1 MEPAARCVL
10 EAEQVEVAY
19 GAIRAVQ
26 GASLTVAPR
35 QLAALVGPNGAG
47 KSSFLRALAGVVPLA
62 AGRLRIG
69 GTDCAHMRPKDRVR
83 RLGVALIPEGRGV
96 FGTLTVL
103 ENLEMGR
110 AVGALRGRLGAGGH
124 FSIDEVFELFPALYE
139 RRRYPAQYLSG
150 GEQQMLGIGR
160 ALLMRPALLL
170 MDEPSAGLAPM
181 VVRRIFDVL
190 SETIRARGIATLLA
204 EQDSKLALGV
214 ADYVHIFEQGRVV
227 FGGSPADL
235 EATARLRAAYLGGP
249 GGAGGR

>member
-124 FSIDEVFELFPALYE
+124 FSIDEVFEL
-139 RRRYPAQYLSG
+139 
-150 GEQQMLGIGR
+150 
-160 ALLMRPALLL
+160 MRPALLL